1 MARPV
6 HVVPETKKID
16 ELLHEFQGGHIQMA
30 LVADEYGGTAG
41 IVTIEDLL
49 EEIVGEI
56 RDEYDVEE
64 DLVQVVA
71 PGREAI
77 FDARVSIHDAN
88 EVLPLDLD
96 DEGFDTIGGLVY
108 DRLAKVPVPG
118 DIVTLGNCVVRV
130 ISTKGRR
137 VQRVRVTMI
146 ESGNASKEG
155 AAASP

>member
-1 MARPV
+1 V
-6 HVVPETKKID
+6 
-16 ELLHEFQGGHIQMA
+16 
-30 LVADEYGGTAG
+30 
-41 IVTIEDLL
+41 VTIEDLL

-64 DLVQVVA
+64 DLVQIVA
-71 PGREAI
+71 PGREAV

-88 EVLPLDLD
+88 EVLPLSLD
-96 DEGFDTIGGLVY
+96 DEGYDTIGGLVY

-118 DIVTLGNCVVRV
+118 DVVTLGNCIVRV

-146 ESGNASKEG
+146 ENGNESGNG
-155 AAASP
+155 AAPS